1 MDANDYRAIMRQQ
14 AGAVALICTGTPGSR
29 YGLTA
34 TAVCSVTDD
43 PPTLLACVN
52 KTASAHDHIIAAEEF
67 SVNLLAEKHQEI
79 AGIFAGMTDL
89 KGEDRFKVKGF
100 RWIKHKSGMPR
111 LTGALATLDCQ
122 VVEKQQFS
130 THTIFF
136 GRVREGACS
145 EDAIPLLYHRGRFGV
160 LNDE

>member
-1 MDANDYRAIMRQQ
+1 MDAKDYRAIMRQQ
-14 AGAVALICTGTPGSR
+14 AGAVALICTSTPRSR

-52 KTASAHDHIIAAEEF
+52 KTATAHDHIFETEEF
-67 SVNLLAEKHQEI
+67 CVNLLAEQHEKI

-89 KGEDRFKVKGF
+89 TGDDRFKVKGF
-100 RWIKHKSGMPR
+100 KWTKYKSGMPR
-111 LTGALATLDCQ
+111 LSGALATLDCQ
-122 VVEKQQFS
+122 VVEKQQFA

-136 GRVREGACS
+136 GAVRDGAFND
-145 EDAIPLLYHRGRFGV
+145 DAAPLLYLRGEFGV
-160 LNDE
+160 MQDT

>member
-1 MDANDYRAIMRQQ
+1 MNANDYRAIMRQQ
-14 AGAVALICTGTPGSR
+14 AGAVALICTGAPGAR

-52 KTASAHDHIIAAEEF
+52 KNASAHDHIFESEEF
-67 SVNLLAEKHQEI
+67 SVNLLAEKHEEI
-79 AGIFAGMTDL
+79 AGVFAGMTDL
-89 KGEDRFKVKGF
+89 KGDDRFKVKGF

-111 LTGALATLDCQ
+111 LTGALATLDCE

-136 GRVREGACS
+136 GRVREGAYS
-145 EDAIPLLYHRGRFGV
+145 EGAAPLLYLRGEFGIMQT
-160 LNDE
+160 D